1 MYSYLHIK
9 NNKECYQPYKV
20 EVKVKFVNAYNAL
33 RMVLNTEK
41 ALNKYCSKI
50 QVWGLS
56 RQARRNQWWFD
67 SYQPSDLTYTFSN
80 WK

>member
-33 RMVLNTEK
+33 RMGLNTEK

-50 QVWGLS
+50 YKRGDSADRPEGINGGLTVTS
-56 RQARRNQWWFD
+56 HQ
-67 SYQPSDLTYTFSN
+67 T
-80 WK
+80 